1 MAFGKSA
8 NTVSRDENPV
18 LSNLPPSSAQ
28 QKLALVVALLIVLPA
43 LLISVTGMQQ
53 VKLAAID
60 ALVPLYGMAMFA
72 SDSITAVLLFTQFS
86 IVRSRALLVIS
97 CGYIWTALVVI
108 PWLLSFPGV
117 FAPRGLLGGSSS
129 EITVWLYTLWHAGS
143 PLFVIAY
150 ALLKDAEPAKRL
162 RRFSAGVA
170 ILSSVGITAAVISAA
185 AYFLVAYQGH
195 LPSFMIDAVNFSGMW
210 YYTAAIIALLTALA
224 IISLWIRRKSLLD
237 LWLMVVMLVFMTEVL
252 ISSFPVSARFSLG
265 WYVGRTCSLLS
276 GSLIL
281 FVLLYENTI
290 IYARLI
296 GAVRAQSRERGAR
309 LITGDAVAA
318 TIAHEIKQPLSAIIT
333 RAETGLRWLDRATPE
348 LDRAKKQFAEVAADG
363 RRAVAVMD
371 GIRANFKNAPRIRTW
386 LDVNMLIEE
395 TLTLIHGDLQQHR
408 ILVRA
413 EPHAELPQIMGGRI
427 QLQQVLLNLI
437 TNAIEAMAAKEG
449 LRTLGVR
456 SEVSENGG
464 VAVSVADT
472 GKGIKSQE
480 IDQIFNPLFTTK
492 PDGMGMGLFICRSI
506 VESHGGNLLVFPNS
520 PQGAVFQMVLYPNTK
535 TSAASA

>member
-1 MAFGKSA
+1 M
-8 NTVSRDENPV
+8 VSREEGLV
-18 LSNLPPSSAQ
+18 LSNLPPSRTQ
-28 QKLALVVALLIVLPA
+28 QKLALIVALLIVLSA
-43 LLISVTGMQQ
+43 ILISATGMQQ
-53 VKLAAID
+53 VKLPAID
-60 ALVPLYGMAMFA
+60 ALVPLYGMAMFV

-97 CGYIWTALVVI
+97 SGYVWTALVVI

-129 EITVWLYTLWHAGS
+129 EVTVWLYTLWHAGF

-150 ALLKDAEPAKRL
+150 ALLKDTASARRQ
-162 RRFSAGVA
+162 RRFSAAAA
-170 ILSSVGITAAVISAA
+170 ILSSVGMTVAVICAA
-185 AYFLVAYQGH
+185 IYFLIAYQAR
-195 LPSFMIDAVNFSGMW
+195 LPSFMIDAMNFSVLW
-210 YYTAAIIALLTALA
+210 YYTATIIALLSAVA

-265 WYVGRTCSLLS
+265 WYAGRTYSLLS

-281 FVLLYENTI
+281 FVLLYEITVV
-290 IYARLI
+290 YARLI

-333 RAETGLRWLDRATPE
+333 RAETGLRWLDRPTPG
-348 LDRAKKQFAEVAADG
+348 LDKVREQFTEIVADG
-363 RRAVAVMD
+363 RRAGAVMD
-371 GIRANFKNAPRIRTW
+371 GIRANFKKDARIRTW
-386 LDVNMLIEE
+386 LDVNLLIEE
-395 TLTLIHGDLQQHR
+395 TLTLVHGDLQQHR

-413 EPHAELPQIMGGRI
+413 EPHAGLPQIMGDRI

-456 SEVSENGG
+456 SGVSKDGG
-464 VAVSVADT
+464 VTVSVADT
-472 GKGIKSQE
+472 GIGIQAQE

-492 PDGMGMGLFICRSI
+492 PDGMGMGLSICRSI
-506 VESHGGNLLVFPNS
+506 VESHDGNLLFFANS
-520 PQGAVFQMVLYPNTK
+520 PQGTVFQMVLHANAA
-535 TSAASA
+535 TSPALA

>member
-1 MAFGKSA
+1 M
-8 NTVSRDENPV
+8 VSRAEDLV
-18 LSNLPPSSAQ
+18 LSNLPPSRTQ

-60 ALVPLYGMAMFA
+60 ALVPLYAMAMFV

-97 CGYIWTALVVI
+97 SGYIWTALVVI

-129 EITVWLYTLWHAGS
+129 EITVWLYTLWHAGF

-150 ALLKDAEPAKRL
+150 ALLKDAEPATRL
-162 RRFSAGVA
+162 RQFSAGAA
-170 ILSSVGITAAVISAA
+170 ILSSVGMTAAVISAA
-185 AYFLVAYQGH
+185 TYLLVADQGR
-195 LPSFMIDAVNFSGMW
+195 LPSFMIDRVNFSGLW
-210 YYTAAIIALLTALA
+210 YYTAAIIALLAILA

-265 WYVGRTCSLLS
+265 WYAGRTCSLLS

-333 RAETGLRWLDRATPE
+333 RAETGLRWLDRPTPE
-348 LDRAKKQFAEVAADG
+348 LDRAKEQFTEVAADG

-371 GIRANFKNAPRIRTW
+371 GIRANFKKDLRIRTW
-386 LDVNMLIEE
+386 LDVNMLIDE
-395 TLTLIHGDLQQHR
+395 TLTLVHGDLQQHR
-408 ILVRA
+408 ILVQA
-413 EPHAELPQIMGGRI
+413 EPHAELPQIMGDRI

-437 TNAIEAMAAKEG
+437 TNAIEAMAAKDG

-456 SEVSENGG
+456 SEVSQNGG
-464 VAVSVADT
+464 VAVSIADT

-480 IDQIFNPLFTTK
+480 VDQIFNPLFTTK

-520 PQGAVFQMVLYPNTK
+520 PQGAVFQMVLHANTT
-535 TSAASA
+535 TSPASA

>member
-1 MAFGKSA
+1 MAFSKSG
-8 NTVSRDENPV
+8 NTVSRDEDLI
-18 LSNLPPSSAQ
+18 LSNLPPSRTQ
-28 QKLALVVALLIVLPA
+28 RKLALVIALLIVLSA
-43 LLISVTGMQQ
+43 LLISATGMQQ

-60 ALVPLYGMAMFA
+60 ALVPLYGMAMFV

-117 FAPRGLLGGSSS
+117 FAPSGLLGGSSS
-129 EITVWLYTLWHAGS
+129 ETTVWLYTLWHAGF

-162 RRFSAGVA
+162 RRFSAGTA
-170 ILSSVGITAAVISAA
+170 ILSSVGVTAAVISADT
-185 AYFLVAYQGH
+185 YFLVADHGL
-195 LPSFMIDAVNFSGMW
+195 LPSFMIDGVNFSGLW

-265 WYVGRTCSLLS
+265 WYAGRTCSLLS

-318 TIAHEIKQPLSAIIT
+318 TIAHEIKQPLYAIIT
-333 RAETGLRWLDRATPE
+333 RAETGLRWLDRPTPE
-348 LDRAKKQFAEVAADG
+348 LDRAKQQFAEVAADG

-371 GIRANFKNAPRIRTW
+371 GIRANFKKDLRIRTW

-395 TLTLIHGDLQQHR
+395 TLTLVHGELQQHR
-408 ILVRA
+408 ILVHA
-413 EPHAELPQIMGGRI
+413 QSHAELPQIMVDRI

-437 TNAIEAMAAKEG
+437 TNAIEAMAGKDG

-456 SEVSENGG
+456 SEMSESGG
-464 VAVSVADT
+464 VAVSIADT
-472 GKGIKSQE
+472 GKGIKPQE

-506 VESHGGNLLVFPNS
+506 VESHGGHLLVFPNS
-520 PQGAVFQMVLYPNTK
+520 PQGAVFQMVLHPHT
-535 TSAASA
+535 TISAASA